1 MSSNSCANEPKTK
14 VDAKRAAQLLEMPPA
29 ARQFASTHKPTGK
42 QYRVYRGE
50 FVAAF
55 SVTKANIQRGLSRS
69 MYVTAHIDGELED
82 SLHQSNNS
90 KLPLCLLSSDV
101 VESNAKNMSVPV
113 VWQLN
118 LAPRGPDA
126 KAPDDAPF
134 RPSEHVAVKFV
145 TEPRQQWKAATAA
158 DRRSLLTSPLV
169 YQDAKYPDV
178 KFCATDAWGFSAE
191 ELMQNVAILLPGDT
205 YFIPTTYRYSS
216 LLCRVRS
223 ALILANARQ
232 HTNKLFADTMP
243 ETAHLMTG
251 IRSGFEINGTDL
263 SDAIDFIEKRL
274 VASLVVFDGT
284 KLELVVSPFGSKNWL
299 DVWTHHNTL
308 QAAATAVSLPP
319 SDSNAELLEI
329 SLRIVAFF
337 VALELDELKNGAE
350 QWLPPTTLAMK
361 SPPANENDDTE

>member
-1 MSSNSCANEPKTK
+1 
-14 VDAKRAAQLLEMPPA
+14 
-29 ARQFASTHKPTGK
+29 
-42 QYRVYRGE
+42 
-50 FVAAF
+50 
-55 SVTKANIQRGLSRS
+55 
-69 MYVTAHIDGELED
+69 MYVTAQLDGELED
-82 SLHQSNNS
+82 SLHQSNSN

-126 KAPDDAPF
+126 KVPDDSPF

-158 DRRSLLTSPLV
+158 DRRPLLSSPLV

-178 KFCATDAWGFSAE
+178 KFSATDAWGFSAE

-205 YFIPTTYRYSS
+205 YFIPTTYRYSA

-223 ALILANARQ
+223 ALILAKARQ

-243 ETAHLMTG
+243 ETVHLMTG
-251 IRSGFEINGTDL
+251 IRSGFEINGLEL

-274 VASLVVFDGT
+274 VASLVAFDGT

-308 QAAATAVSLPP
+308 HSSAAAISLPP
-319 SDSNAELLEI
+319 SDNNAELLEI

-337 VALELDELKNGAE
+337 VALELDELKNNAE
-350 QWLPPTTLAMK
+350 QWLPPATLEMK
-361 SPPANENDDTE
+361 AAENENDDMK